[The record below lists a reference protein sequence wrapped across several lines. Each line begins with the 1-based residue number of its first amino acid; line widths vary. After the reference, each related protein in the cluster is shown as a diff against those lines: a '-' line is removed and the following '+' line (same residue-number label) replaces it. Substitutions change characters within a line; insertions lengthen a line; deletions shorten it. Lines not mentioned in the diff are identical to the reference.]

1 VTFDIRFRKW
11 WIVLRIDETLGIV
24 EDRSNQRKTIL
35 SIGRVLK
42 LIESQRNTTRAKI
55 LVDRHHLDYL
65 DMERLDGL
73 YRDAK
78 NLLLHYKDYVLP
90 VDDEKRPA

>member
-1 VTFDIRFRKW
+1 LK
-11 WIVLRIDETLGIV
+11 IDETLGIV
-24 EDRSNQRKTIL
+24 EDRSNQRKTIV

-42 LIESQRNTTRAKI
+42 LIESQRNTVKAKI
-55 LVDRHHLDYL
+55 LVDRHHLDFR

-78 NLLLHYKDYVLP
+78 DLLLHYKDYVLP
-90 VDDEKRPA
+90 VDEEKRPA

>member
-1 VTFDIRFRKW
+1 M
-11 WIVLRIDETLGIV
+11 RIDETLGIV